1 MHQAACEHYL
11 LVLQIILVTQ
21 TTQALPENIDIL
33 TLLHLRNFSLKYP
46 YKCKLAVQRLVEA
59 SKINTCMQE
68 SAESRRWHS
77 FGTRGKDL
85 IIITIAQIYITF
97 ELQIQSFL
105 FFWKFF
111 HITLPWWGLEFSFKI
126 MHQILRCFLNM
137 SWTFYQ
143 CFKVIW

>member
-33 TLLHLRNFSLKYP
+33 TLWRLRNFSLKYP
-46 YKCKLAVQRLVEA
+46 CKCKLACRSIEDKQLHAGIRWIETMAFIWHTRKRLNHHNNCSNLHYIWTA
-59 SKINTCMQE
+59 NTIV
-68 SAESRRWHS
+68 
-77 FGTRGKDL
+77 F
-85 IIITIAQIYITF
+85 I
-97 ELQIQSFL
+97 FL
-105 FFWKFF
+105 EIF

-126 MHQILRCFLNM
+126 MHQILRYFLNM

-143 CFKVIW
+143 CFKFIW

>member
-33 TLLHLRNFSLKYP
+33 TLLRLRNFSLKYP
-46 YKCKLAVQRLVEA
+46 CKCKLAVQRLVEA

-85 IIITIAQIYITF
+85 IIITIAQIYIAF
-97 ELQIQSFL
+97 ELQIQLILIFL
-105 FFWKFF
+105 EIFP
-111 HITLPWWGLEFSFKI
+111 HHSPVMRARVLIQNNASDFKI
-126 MHQILRCFLNM
+126 FSEYVLNFLLA
-137 SWTFYQ
+137 F
-143 CFKVIW
+143 

>member
-33 TLLHLRNFSLKYP
+33 TLWRLRNFSLKYP
-46 YKCKLAVQRLVEA
+46 CKCKLAVQRLVEA

-111 HITLPWWGLEFSFKI
+111 SHHSPVMRARVLIQNNASDFKI
-126 MHQILRCFLNM
+126 FFEYVLNFLPV
-137 SWTFYQ
+137 F
-143 CFKVIW
+143 